1 MNQRFFKPFVG
12 AHFEEGIQGK
22 KVLVVG
28 ASFYCPRTD
37 CRFYRGCTDRQT
49 KDSSAFNAICPP
61 YAEQS
66 MQLCDEPSY
75 NIECQPQAYRTF
87 AKAMSRYT
95 GTADYKDTW
104 NRMAFTNYVQFFL
117 PSDGEGYGE
126 TLQSDLSERDY
137 AAFNETLQE
146 MQPDVVIV
154 WGCAFN
160 YRVKEQNEY
169 LEDRTELD
177 KTEGYVCHLR
187 VPGVDHPIALVN
199 SYHPSSGAAWHNGLD
214 AFYRYMDQVL
224 SEELDEK

>member
-1 MNQRFFKPFVG
+1 
-12 AHFEEGIQGK
+12 
-22 KVLVVG
+22 
-28 ASFYCPRTD
+28 
-37 CRFYRGCTDRQT
+37 
-49 KDSSAFNAICPP
+49 
-61 YAEQS
+61 
-66 MQLCDEPSY
+66 
-75 NIECQPQAYRTF
+75 
-87 AKAMSRYT
+87 
-95 GTADYKDTW
+95 
-104 NRMAFTNYVQFFL
+104 MAFTNYVQFFL

-199 SYHPSSGAAWHNGLD
+199 RYHPSSGAAWHNGLD